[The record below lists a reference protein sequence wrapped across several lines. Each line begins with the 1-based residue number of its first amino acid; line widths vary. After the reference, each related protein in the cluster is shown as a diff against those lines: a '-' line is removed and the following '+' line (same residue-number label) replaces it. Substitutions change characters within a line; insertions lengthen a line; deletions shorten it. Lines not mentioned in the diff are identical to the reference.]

1 MNILDAT
8 LQVAGVEPF
17 LVSGL
22 SWTLRAAVL
31 LGLAWI
37 ATRLLRESSAAIRH
51 GIWVAAFLGALGL
64 PLTGTVLP
72 WQWEVASLPVAVD
85 GGPGAAP
92 ASLAEGTAAVP
103 EAQSHR
109 TEMGAPVRI
118 ERPERP
124 DHAASASGTA
134 SASSGG
140 STSSLNVRP
149 GWILLLLWG
158 AGTAAV
164 LAVTVR
170 DRMRL
175 GRIRRDAS
183 ALADGERHRRIHA
196 LIERA
201 GLEDEVA
208 VLESEAIS
216 VPLTAGVLRRDIL
229 LPASAREWDDEL
241 LDNVLLHELAHVRR
255 HDVLTR
261 LLARLVC
268 AAQWFNPLSWVA
280 ARHMARESERACDDR
295 VLRTGTRPSTYA
307 QHLLEIV
314 RGSRPEEQF
323 SAAVAMARKNDFE
336 GRILALLDPDAP
348 REPLHG
354 SVLVGTAAVV
364 LAIVVLV
371 SLPAAGTA
379 SDSPAT
385 VPPAAFPQIGAVEGT
400 GSEPGPTARPR
411 STEANVV
418 ETLVELLHDPH
429 PPVREAAARSLGER
443 AAPGALPHLTER
455 LADPDDEVREEAAV
469 ALGRI
474 GDPAAVDG
482 LARALVEDPREDV
495 RKAAAWALGETESA
509 PAVHRLAE
517 ALERTR
523 DDHVRK
529 EIVEALGETR
539 RPEAVA
545 VLEDLLDQDD
555 RRLQRRVLEA
565 LVAVE
570 SGEALDVLI
579 RATRSDDRH
588 LRRSA
593 TLALGGG

>member
-8 LQVAGVEPF
+8 LQVTGVEPF

-72 WQWEVASLPVAVD
+72 WQWEVASLPVAGN
-85 GGPGAAP
+85 GGPDATP
-92 ASLAEGTAAVP
+92 ASLAEGTAVVP

-109 TEMGAPVRI
+109 TEVGAPVRI

-124 DHAASASGTA
+124 DRAATASGTA
-134 SASSGG
+134 SVSSGG
-140 STSSLNVRP
+140 STSSPNVRP

-164 LAVTVR
+164 LAVTIR

-183 ALADGERHRRIHA
+183 ALAGGERHRRIHA

-216 VPLTAGVLRRDIL
+216 VPLTSGVLRRDIL
-229 LPASAREWDDEL
+229 LPASAREWNDEL

-255 HDVLTR
+255 RDVLTR

-314 RGSRPEEQF
+314 RGSRPGEQF

-379 SDSPAT
+379 SDSAAT
-385 VPPAAFPQIGAVEGT
+385 VPPPAVPQVGAVDGT
-400 GSEPGPTARPR
+400 ASAPGPTARP

-443 AAPGALPHLTER
+443 AAPDALPHLTER

-474 GDPAAVDG
+474 GDPAAVG
-482 LARALVEDPREDV
+482 ALARALVEDPREDV

-509 PAVHRLAE
+509 PAVDRLAE
-517 ALERTR
+517 ALEQTR

-545 VLEDLLDQDD
+545 VLEGLLDQDD